1 MHRDYKQIRI
11 YDNEE
16 RSIILHAR
24 DKMHTPETFD
34 IGDWVRIRFGWYR
47 GDLGRVR
54 EIKKE
59 ENEVVVAVVPRIPVL
74 RKRKRTRPDPAL
86 FNPTQNFGRV
96 KPLRLPGYE
105 RFMLRNRVY
114 INGLAEIR
122 YSPFQISKTKP
133 GLVDLGAFLETETS
147 LGYLDEG
154 EPFLQ
159 LGDKALDTV
168 SGLRGKVDLIEGDV
182 ITLVHKINK
191 EGSTVDIDAY
201 GYEDSPDYVSK
212 FNIRNIRRLLER
224 GTQIRVMVGRLE
236 GEIGLVLDTRESE
249 RSDIVQFLS
258 SRLEPVRYSL
268 LTLSE

>member
-86 FNPTQNFGRV
+86 LNPTQNFGRV

-168 SGLRGKVDLIEGDV
+168 SGLRGKVDLIKGDV